1 MEYGDENDNKRES
14 ERICGSGKKKT
25 EKRSLEQTS
34 IALPSLRLITVASHD
49 PGYVAQ
55 RGAENKGAF

>member
-1 MEYGDENDNKRES
+1 MTIKENQRECTTPKR
-14 ERICGSGKKKT
+14 KT
-25 EKRSLEQTS
+25 EKRSIEQTS
-34 IALPSLRLITVASHD
+34 VALRSLRLTTVASHD